1 MSRDSDGNAAMV
13 LVAFV
18 MGAVTGA
25 AVALLCA
32 PATGEETRRVLNE
45 RTREGRDLAMNA
57 AQKGRT
63 IAVDAAQKGRD
74 FVREQRDHLTEAIDR
89 GKAAYARVAGGPDD
103 VDEEQS

>member
-1 MSRDSDGNAAMV
+1 MTRDSDGNAAMV

-32 PATGEETRRVLNE
+32 PATGEETRRMLNE
-45 RTREGRDLAMNA
+45 RAREGRDLAVNA

-63 IAVDAAQKGRD
+63 MAVDAAQKGRD
-74 FVREQRDHLTEAIDR
+74 FVREQREHLTEAIDR
-89 GKAAYARVAGGPDD
+89 GKAAYARVSGDPE

>member
-1 MSRDSDGNAAMV
+1 MTRDSDGNAAMV

-32 PATGEETRRVLNE
+32 PATGEETRRKLNE
-45 RTREGRDLAMNA
+45 RAREGRDLAMNA

-63 IAVDAAQKGRD
+63 MAVDAAQKGRD
-74 FVREQRDHLTEAIDR
+74 FVREQRDHVTEAIDR
-89 GKAAYARVAGGPDD
+89 GKAAYARVASGPD

>member
-1 MSRDSDGNAAMV
+1 MSRDSDGNAALV

-45 RTREGRDLAMNA
+45 RAREGRDLAMNA
-57 AQKGRT
+57 AQKGRSM
-63 IAVDAAQKGRD
+63 AADAAQRGRD
-74 FVREQRDHLTEAIDR
+74 FVREQREHLTEAIDR
-89 GKAAYARVAGGPDD
+89 GKATYARVSSDAAAS
-103 VDEEQS
+103 EEQS

>member
-1 MSRDSDGNAAMV
+1 MSRDSDGNAALV

-45 RTREGRDLAMNA
+45 RAREGRDLAMNA
-57 AQKGRT
+57 AQKGRSM
-63 IAVDAAQKGRD
+63 AADAAQRGRD
-74 FVREQRDHLTEAIDR
+74 FVREQREHLTEAIDR
-89 GKAAYARVAGGPDD
+89 GKAAYARVSSDADAS
-103 VDEEQS
+103 EEQS

>member
-1 MSRDSDGNAAMV
+1 MSRESDGNAALV

-45 RTREGRDLAMNA
+45 RAREGRDLAMDA
-57 AQKGRT
+57 AERGRDV
-63 IAVDAAQKGRD
+63 ASDAAQRGRD
-74 FVREQRDHLTEAIDR
+74 FVREQREHLTEAIDR
-89 GKAAYARVAGGPDD
+89 GKAAYSRVSVGPDTE
-103 VDEEQS
+103 EEQS